1 MTKNHNTRPA
11 HAGKTMDELIAEQV
25 VKTATPRDSG
35 SVDQPRKRTIELSQ
49 AEYDRVETGL
59 PDAVGY
65 LRDAHDIFALL
76 EDLMIRDAI
85 DTEDPGVIAVL
96 RHCKRSFQFFEKTEA
111 SALELLDRRL
121 REEQSRYQNA
131 KEVGYEHQ

>member
-1 MTKNHNTRPA
+1 MSCVADHR
-11 HAGKTMDELIAEQV
+11 GKTMKELIAEQI
-25 VKTATPRDSG
+25 VKTSSPTGRRSNHAPR
-35 SVDQPRKRTIELSQ
+35 QRTIELSE
-49 AEYDRVETGL
+49 AEYCRIETGL

-76 EDLMIRDAI
+76 EDLMIRDAV
-85 DTEDPGVIAVL
+85 DTEDPGFIAIL
-96 RHCKRSFQFFEKTEA
+96 RQCRRSMQFFEETEA

-131 KEVGYEHQ
+131 KEASHGHQ